1 MMARAANGR
10 CHHPAARDEPLAGS
24 AGDGSAAGCGGSE
37 PLAGKEL
44 LLISAIRAS
53 KFDSFFL
60 MYFFSD
66 LELTGLCLCV
76 MHACIYF
83 YDMLDFCL
91 YASI

>member
-60 MYFFSD
+60 MYFFFQIWSSPVCVSV
-66 LELTGLCLCV
+66 LCMRVYISMTC
-76 MHACIYF
+76 
-83 YDMLDFCL
+83 
-91 YASI
+91 

>member
-60 MYFFSD
+60 MYFFSVFVD
-66 LELTGLCLCV
+66 LK
-76 MHACIYF
+76 
-83 YDMLDFCL
+83 D
-91 YASI
+91 

>member
-60 MYFFSD
+60 MYFFFRFGAHRSVS
-66 LELTGLCLCV
+66 LCYACV
-76 MHACIYF
+76 YIF
-83 YDMLDFCL
+83 L
-91 YASI
+91 